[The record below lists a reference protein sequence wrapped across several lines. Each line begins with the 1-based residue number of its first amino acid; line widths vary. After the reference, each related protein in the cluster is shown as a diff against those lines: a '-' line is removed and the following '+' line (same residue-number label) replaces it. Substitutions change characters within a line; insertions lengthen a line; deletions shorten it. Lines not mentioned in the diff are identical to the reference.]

1 MRFERQH
8 DNLGKRAFAGA
19 VLLGIGRM
27 LTRLSTLVSLV
38 ILARLLTPADYGLVA
53 LAFTVVTLVQAVFDT
68 RDGAALIVRQD
79 LNREHLDTVFTI
91 QLLRGAAIAAI
102 LFAASGFLAQSLGSA
117 QLDDVLR
124 LLAVMPLLDALR
136 NPGLAVYS
144 RNLDFRREVV
154 RDVIAA
160 IIATGMGIAVAI
172 WLRNYWALVTM
183 ALATS
188 ALQSLVSYWRVPYRP
203 RMGTKDWRHFASFGG
218 WLAAERFASETTT
231 VAPRLLLWVLTTPA
245 ALGLFTIARD
255 LQSIPMNEML
265 EPVRRTL
272 LPGFSAMKN
281 DLVAMRR
288 AFRKAQ
294 SVTGGFVLP
303 AGAGIAILAEE
314 IVRTIVGRDWLDA
327 VIVLQILAP
336 AMAFKV
342 AAGPVGNVA
351 IALGK
356 LRANFW
362 RSLAMALATYP
373 ILWLTIAKAGLAGA
387 ALGMATVAL
396 LRVILNAFF
405 IRNLLSE
412 PLFGIVANNWRSIAA
427 SGAMALCLT
436 ALPGEVGK
444 FTTSFESAVLLAYKV
459 AIGIVVYF
467 VGLFTLWTLSGRND
481 GFEQTLLQYSAHGKD
496 RISAIA
502 ATLRRS
508 SSGHGN

>member
-1 MRFERQH
+1 MKFERHH

-79 LNREHLDTVFTI
+79 LDRRHLDTVFTI
-91 QLLRGAAIAAI
+91 QLLRGLVIAAI
-102 LFAASGFLAQSLGSA
+102 LFAASGLLAKLLGSPR
-117 QLDDVLR
+117 LNDVLR
-124 LLAVMPLLDALR
+124 ALAMMPLLDALR
-136 NPGLAVYS
+136 NPALAIYS

-172 WLRNYWALVTM
+172 WLRNYWALVAM

-188 ALQSLVSYWRVPYRP
+188 TLQSLVSYWRVPYRP

-218 WLAAERFASETTT
+218 WLAAERFAAETNTI
-231 VAPRLLLWVLTTPA
+231 APRLMLWILTTPV

-255 LQSIPMNEML
+255 LQSISMNEML

-272 LPGFSAMKN
+272 LPGFSAMKD
-281 DLVAMRR
+281 DLDAMRR

-294 SVTGGFVLP
+294 MITGGFVLP

-314 IVRTIVGRDWLDA
+314 IIRTVVGRDWLDA
-327 VIVLQILAP
+327 VIVLQVLAP
-336 AMAFKV
+336 AMAVKV
-342 AAGPVGNVA
+342 AAGPVGSVA

-362 RSLAMALATYP
+362 RSLAIALATYP
-373 ILWLTIAKAGLAGA
+373 VLWLTISTAGLAGA
-387 ALGMATVAL
+387 AIGMAAL
-396 LRVILNAFF
+396 ALFRVILNAFL
-405 IRNLLSE
+405 IHHLLFE
-412 PLFGIVANNWRSIAA
+412 PLFGIVTNNWRSLIA
-427 SGAMALCLT
+427 SGTMALGIAT
-436 ALPGEVGK
+436 LPGEVGQ
-444 FTTSFESAVLLAYKV
+444 FTSSLDGAALLAYKV
-459 AIGIVVYF
+459 VVGIVVYF
-467 VGLFTLWTLSGRND
+467 AGVFALWAASGRPD
-481 GFEQTLLQYSAHGKD
+481 GFEQTLLQYSAYGKG
-496 RISAIA
+496 RVFALA
-502 ATLRRS
+502 AALRRS
-508 SSGHGN
+508 SNDRPV